1 MAFKLK
7 PNPTFKAT
15 AEISVPG
22 EGAEPLRIPFEFRHL
37 SRSAYKAEI
46 EDAGLTVYDA
56 VLHVTVGWE
65 VEEVPFS
72 RERLTELM
80 DDFQAAPGE
89 IFELYVKE
97 SRASKRKN

>member
-46 EDAGLTVYDA
+46 E
-56 VLHVTVGWE
+56 